1 MLNKFLFFILF
12 CIVLPSCH
20 TSTEHTESLK
30 DTTHKKEPATQD
42 LFAKINESISDS
54 VKPIVGYRFCIQ
66 GDFNGDGHKEVL
78 TEHFINGITHKETNK
93 FYQGLKDYDQLVAL
107 TIQKNPESFFTC
119 SDPQIDTLAIASGG
133 QLLGV
138 AFARNEGDLNQDGT
152 DELSYVVNWAD
163 WSNINTYVIMTYQ
176 NGKWEELYTFGI
188 WDWQLPDLPEVKN
201 NYGLFGLVYKEID
214 VSHDTTYQKAERD
227 LKSFKGF
234 IIQRRKGK
242 IRIIQRNQEAELDT
256 IWVDLNRTSTKVDN
270 TSQ

>member
-1 MLNKFLFFILF
+1 MLNKFLFSILF

-20 TSTEHTESLK
+20 TSTEHDESQK
-30 DTTHKKEPATQD
+30 DITHKKEPKPQYLPD
-42 LFAKINESISDS
+42 KKVESVSDS
-54 VKPIVGYRFCIQ
+54 VKPVFGYRFHIQ

-78 TEHFINGITHKETNK
+78 TEHFINGITHQETNK
-93 FYQGLKDYDQLVAL
+93 FYEGLKEYDQLVAL

-119 SDPQIDTLAIASGG
+119 SDPRIDTLAIASGG

-188 WDWQLPDLPEVKN
+188 WDWQLPDLPEVN
-201 NYGLFGLVYKEID
+201 NHYGHFGLMDKEID
-214 VSHDTTYQKAERD
+214 VSHDTVYQNAEQK
-227 LKSFKGF
+227 LKHFKGF

-242 IRIIQRNQEAELDT
+242 IRIIQQNQEAELDT